1 MAYDLII
8 LLGSQPD
15 IKTWKFPEQ
24 VITCLHRSKELLDE
38 GKAPF
43 IVASGKWSTRLDTL
57 GIQQP
62 FRECDKL
69 EELLIDV
76 GVPKEKILKEGES
89 KDTISNLYYVKKDI
103 LIPNGW
109 NRILFVAADF
119 RIPRLKFLCERI
131 LGPKYVIDFDS
142 IKSEPGPSYNEP
154 NTFKLQKEFL
164 EPMKVGDHEWL
175 ADKFYTAPMYQQA
188 AKNDKARYTN
198 QT

>member
-1 MAYDLII
+1 MPYDLII

-15 IKTWKFPEQ
+15 PKTWEFPGQ
-24 VITCLHRSKELLDE
+24 VIDCLHRSKILLDE

-43 IVASGKWSTRLDTL
+43 IVASGKWSTRLDAL

-69 EELLIDV
+69 EGLLIAE

-103 LIPNGW
+103 LIPNNW
-109 NRILFVAADF
+109 HRILFVVADF

-131 LGPKYVIDFDS
+131 LGPEYAVDFDP
-142 IKSEPGPSYNEP
+142 IKSKPSPSYHEP
-154 NTFKLQKEFL
+154 STFKLQKEFL
-164 EPMKVGDHEWL
+164 EPMKTGDHEWL
-175 ADKFYTAPMYQQA
+175 SDKFYSAPMYKQA
-188 AKNDKARYTN
+188 AQNDKARYAN
-198 QT
+198 PN